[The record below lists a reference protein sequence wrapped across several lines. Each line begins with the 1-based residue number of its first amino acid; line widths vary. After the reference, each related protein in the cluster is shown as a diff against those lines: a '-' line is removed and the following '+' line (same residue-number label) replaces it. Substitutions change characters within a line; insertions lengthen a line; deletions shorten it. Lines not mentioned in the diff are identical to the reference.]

1 MSPKSIKLRKDET
14 FITLGVLLKIAGI
27 ISTGGQ
33 AKYFLSENA
42 VLVNGE
48 EDNRRGRKLY
58 RGDIIEVSGQKF
70 LIDWYAHQ
78 KNHIKKLP

>member
-1 MSPKSIKLRKDET
+1 VVEKSIKLREGEA

-33 AKYFLSENA
+33 AKFFLNENV

-48 EDNRRGRKLY
+48 KENRRGRKLY
-58 RGDIIEVSGQKF
+58 HDDKIHVLGLSF
-70 LIDWYAHQ
+70 LID
-78 KNHIKKLP
+78 

>member
-14 FITLGVLLKIAGI
+14 FITLGILLKVAGI

-33 AKYFLSENA
+33 AKFFLSENT

-58 RGDIIEVSGQKF
+58 HGDTIEVSGQKF
-70 LIDWYAHQ
+70 LID
-78 KNHIKKLP
+78 

>member
-1 MSPKSIKLRKDET
+1 MYNSFTGVFMSQKSIKLRKDET
-14 FITLGVLLKIAGI
+14 FITLGILLKVAGI

-33 AKYFLSENA
+33 AKFFLSENT

-58 RGDIIEVSGQKF
+58 HGDIIEVSGQKF
-70 LIDWYAHQ
+70 LID
-78 KNHIKKLP
+78 